1 MDTCFVDFH
10 SHLVPGIDDGAVD
23 SVDSL
28 EMARILASYGFST
41 VHCTPHLIRGG
52 FENRPD
58 GVRSGVAALQ
68 EQLADAEIP
77 VHLVAGTEHYFD
89 EYLMDLVPG
98 ALTVGGSRYLLV
110 EIPFR
115 APGDLVPAMV
125 IQLRRLGLLPL
136 FAHPERCAAFDPP
149 RHDAGLFGTLS
160 SVLGRRKEPS
170 LEGAL
175 VLDLKRS
182 GCKFQGNIG
191 SFAGV
196 YGSVVRQRAIVL
208 LKNGIYSC
216 LGSDAHTS
224 QGLSAILASGLDTVM
239 ATVGESA
246 ARELLSGE
254 LVYD

>member
-23 SVDSL
+23 SIDSL
-28 EMARILASYGFST
+28 EMARTLASYGFGT
-41 VHCTPHLIRGG
+41 VHCTPHLITGG

-68 EQLADAEIP
+68 EEISDAGIP
-77 VHLVAGTEHYFD
+77 VRLVAGTEHYFD
-89 EYLMDLVPG
+89 EYLLDLVPA

-125 IQLRRLGLLPL
+125 VQLRRQGVLPL
-136 FAHPERCAAFDPP
+136 FAHPERCAAFAPP
-149 RHDAGLFGTLS
+149 RQDAGLFGALG
-160 SVLGRRKEPS
+160 SVFGMRKETS
-170 LEGAL
+170 LEGSL
-175 VLDLKRS
+175 VLDLKQS

-196 YGSVVRQRAIVL
+196 YGAVVRQRSIIL

-224 QGLSAILASGLDTVM
+224 QGLAAILESGLDTVR
-239 ATVGESA
+239 ATVGETA
-246 ARELLSGE
+246 ARQLLTGE